1 MRILFLTDSFL
12 PHAGGSRVYYHHLL
26 RGLHNNPQN
35 AITILTKKV
44 DGWRDFD
51 RAVDHPRFRIFRAGR
66 PLPNWRY
73 QQWPKIASPFLY
85 ASALLMTKRYDLI
98 HCGDLYPQGVVSLA
112 FRLLLRKPYV
122 AYCHGEEITQT
133 EGRRFQPRVR
143 DAIYRHAQ
151 VVVAA
156 NEFARQNLLR
166 IGVAKSRIRK
176 ITPGVDCARFKP
188 ADQRQDLLERFRL
201 RGRFVLLTV
210 GRLVPRKGHEVV
222 LRALSTL
229 LPEKPN
235 IAYLIVGTGPDEAK
249 LRQTAAELGLSHLV
263 HFVGFV
269 KDEDLPD
276 YYNLADLFVLPN
288 SDDKGDME
296 GFGMVFLEANACGKP
311 VIGGRSGG
319 TSEAVLE
326 RETGMLVDP
335 DNPAELARTLKLL
348 MDDVAFR
355 TKLGQNGLRRAASDF
370 RWSARV
376 QSLEDLNREVL
387 GLCKVPNA
395 GLSLRS

>member
-1 MRILFLTDSFL
+1 
-12 PHAGGSRVYYHHLL
+12 
-26 RGLHNNPQN
+26 
-35 AITILTKKV
+35 
-44 DGWRDFD
+44 
-51 RAVDHPRFRIFRAGR
+51 
-66 PLPNWRY
+66 
-73 QQWPKIASPFLY
+73 
-85 ASALLMTKRYDLI
+85 MTKRYDLI